1 MPVLPIWRDEPI
13 TVSTNESYLDY
24 RILKWNGQVIYTGR
38 AFRLPDATNITIV
51 VNEVCAPHVRMTG
64 APTDSYSQGRMGSS
78 FVLDILKEGY
88 GRVIFNFAN
97 DYSYGGP
104 RLVSRS
110 NDPITNRIP
119 RDASLWICT
128 YNKAYNL
135 GSTHEDS
142 VEWTFSGQ
150 GVPDISQSQTYTA
163 ISYERKIDMPSDARY
178 NKLAVAHGTDILE
191 YEIVD
196 MCWEYQLIYI
206 NAYGAWDTLAVE
218 GASRETDEYARTT
231 FKQAYNTTNASV
243 QPRGT
248 VNIQNDYV
256 KKYSFVTGWL
266 SDDQAARMH
275 HLLGSTNVYVYD
287 RVSGMTIP
295 LVLTN
300 SSCEYK
306 TFRNQGAKLVNYT
319 IEAEVA
325 QNFTRR

>member
-1 MPVLPIWRDEPI
+1 MPLLPICQDEPI
-13 TVSTNESYLDY
+13 AFTTNDPYLDY
-24 RILKWNGQVIYTGR
+24 EIVLWNGQVIYTGR
-38 AFRLPDATNITIV
+38 AFKLPGEQNISIV
-51 VNEVCAPHVRMTG
+51 PNEICAPHIVIQG
-64 APTDSYSQGRMGSS
+64 APTLDSALGRMASS
-78 FVLDILKEGY
+78 FIVRFLKAGY
-88 GRVIFNFAN
+88 GPVTLNFAN
-97 DYSYGGP
+97 DYSYSGT

-110 NDPITNRIP
+110 NDPITNKIP

-135 GSTHEDS
+135 GSTHEDT
-142 VEWTFSGQ
+142 VEWTFSGP

-163 ISYERKIDMPSDARY
+163 SSYERRINMPADVRY
-178 NKLAVAHGTDILE
+178 NKLVVANRTATLE

-206 NAYGAWDTLAVE
+206 NAYGAWDMLPVE
-218 GASRETDEYARTT
+218 GASRETDEYTRTT
-231 FKQAYNTTNASV
+231 FKRAYLTTSASV

-248 VNIQNDYV
+248 VDIQNDYV

-275 HLLGSTNVYVYD
+275 HLLGSTNVYVYE
-287 RVSGMTIP
+287 RATGKYIP

-300 SSCEYK
+300 STCEYK

-325 QNFTRR
+325 QNFIRR